1 MNLRKNAKYFP
12 PVLLIIVGSLCW
24 SLTMVK
30 SGLIYS
36 FGMGFWGPNGH
47 DGIWHLSLINQLANF
62 SLAHP
67 TFAGENLT
75 NYHFGFDF
83 LAAMIH
89 LLSGIP
95 VRNLY
100 FQVLPPLF
108 ALLIGWLTYTFV
120 NRWTS
125 STQKAWW
132 ATFFVYFGGSWG
144 WVLGK
149 GESSFWANQAI
160 STLINPPYALSLIL
174 LLGGLL
180 VLLRFGEKPSLK
192 RLVLCS
198 VVLGILIQVK
208 VYAGIIAL
216 GSLGLVAIFLL
227 VSKNEKA
234 FAVLRLF
241 LFTLVVSLVV
251 FLPFNAKA
259 TSLLVFSP
267 LWFPRTMIA
276 FTDRVGWVRLEN
288 ARTAYFASKLYLKWL
303 AAEGLALAI
312 FILGNLGTR
321 IAGLVFLKEVAVKN
335 KKRDL
340 MSLFVTSGALISLLI
355 PLVFIQKGNPWNTIQ
370 FFYYFQFFAA
380 IFAGIV
386 AGRVFESRLSLALK
400 AVCCIL
406 LISLTVPTT
415 VITLKDSYLPSRP
428 PSRISREELQ
438 ALAFLTKQPKGVVLT
453 YPFDPVWRGK
463 FIEPKPLYA
472 YETTGYV
479 SALTDKPVFLE
490 DEMNLEISGYQW
502 NVRRDEALQ
511 FFLAGSQNFI
521 AGNKISYIYLVK
533 GQSLV
538 QDRENLNL
546 EKIFENEEVVIF
558 KTKL

>member
-1 MNLRKNAKYFP
+1 MNLRKNAKYLP
-12 PVLLIIVGSLCW
+12 QVLLIIVGSICW
-24 SLTMVK
+24 SLTMFK

-62 SLAHP
+62 SLSHP
-67 TFAGENLT
+67 TFAGESLT

-83 LAAMIH
+83 LAAIIH
-89 LLSGIP
+89 LLSRIP
-95 VRNLY
+95 VHNLY
-100 FQVLPPLF
+100 FQILPPIF
-108 ALLIGWLTYTFV
+108 ALLTGFLTYTFV
-120 NRWTS
+120 NKWTS
-125 STQKAWW
+125 SAKKAWW
-132 ATFFVYFGGSWG
+132 AAFFVYFGGSWG

-174 LLGGLL
+174 LLGGMLL
-180 VLLRFGEKPSLK
+180 LLQFWEKPNLK
-192 RLVLCS
+192 RLIACS

-208 VYAGIIAL
+208 VYAGIITL
-216 GSLGLVAIFLL
+216 GSLGLVALFLL
-227 VSKNEKA
+227 VSRNEKA
-234 FAVLRLF
+234 FWALKLF
-241 LFTLVVSLVV
+241 FLTLAISLVV
-251 FLPFNAKA
+251 FLPFNLKA
-259 TSLLVFSP
+259 PSLLVLSP

-321 IAGLVFLKEVAVKN
+321 IVGLVFLKEAAKN
-335 KKRDL
+335 KKKDL
-340 MSLFVTSGALISLLI
+340 IGLFVAFGAAISLII

-386 AGRVFESRLSLALK
+386 VGKIFESNLSLMLK
-400 AVCCIL
+400 AVCFIV

-415 VITLKDSYLPSRP
+415 VITLKDVYLPSRP
-428 PSRISREELQ
+428 PSRISLEELQ
-438 ALAFLTKQPKGVVLT
+438 ALAFLKKQPKGVVLT
-453 YPFDPVWRGK
+453 YPFESEWRSK
-463 FIEPKPLYA
+463 FGEPKPLYA

-479 SALTDKPVFLE
+479 SALSGKPVFLE

-502 NVRRDEALQ
+502 NTRRDEVLQ
-511 FFLAGSQNFI
+511 FFLAGRQDFI
-521 AGNKISYIYLVK
+521 TGNKISYIYLVK

-538 QDRENLNL
+538 QEKENLNL
-546 EKIFENEEVVIF
+546 EKIFENEEVKIYR
-558 KTKL
+558 TNE